1 MLNRRILRIKVF
13 KTIYSYAENPGM
25 TVKEAEAQLEESCES
40 TRDLYLFLLSIV
52 APLTAE
58 ARNRIEAAKSKFN
71 PSEEEKNPKLKFVEN
86 SIAPLLENDP
96 DFAKIIKKKKFIWDQ
111 YDAILRH
118 LYEAV
123 RERDYFTR
131 YMDEPERS
139 LKQDAELW
147 ADIFANEL
155 QDNDELREILEDSS
169 IFWNDDVDYVIN
181 LCCKTFEELGKG
193 GRWALPELF
202 RNDDK
207 AFVVNVLRKAVNNF
221 DRYYQEVASRTPKW
235 DKNRICTADLC
246 LIVAGQAEAEAFKDT
261 AKKIII
267 NEYVEIS
274 KFYSTHESKAFV
286 NGLLDK
292 IINQ

>member
-52 APLTAE
+52 GPLTSE
-58 ARNRIEAAKSKFN
+58 ARSRMEAARSKFN
-71 PSEEEKNPKLKFVEN
+71 PSDEERNPNLKFIEN
-86 SIAPLLENDP
+86 QMAPLLMEDP
-96 DFAKIIKKKKFIWDQ
+96 DFSKIIKRKKFSWDQ
-111 YDAILRH
+111 FDVLLRH
-118 LYEAV
+118 LYESI
-123 RERDYFTR
+123 RERDYFKK
-131 YMDEPERS
+131 YIDDSGRS
-139 LKQDAELW
+139 LKQDCELW

-155 QDNDELREILEDSS
+155 QDNDELKEILEDSS

-181 LCCKTFEELGKG
+181 LCCKTFEELGRG
-193 GRWALPELF
+193 ARWSLPDLF

-207 AFVVNVLRKAVNNF
+207 SFVVKILRKAVTNF
-221 DRYYQEVASRTPKW
+221 ETYYQEVASRTPKW

-292 IINQ
+292 IIN